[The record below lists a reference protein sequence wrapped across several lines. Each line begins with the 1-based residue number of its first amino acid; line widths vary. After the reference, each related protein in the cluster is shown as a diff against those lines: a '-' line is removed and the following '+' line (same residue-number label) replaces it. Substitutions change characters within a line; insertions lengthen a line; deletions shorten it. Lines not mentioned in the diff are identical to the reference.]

1 MEECAEIIDNLK
13 QGYKRVSVW
22 QEETKADAARR
33 IYTETRL
40 GRRRYLPDIV
50 SNDWSK
56 KSFAERCALNTPIQG
71 TAADIL
77 KLAMARI
84 LSGLPERQWL
94 KPVLQIHDELVFV
107 IPTDKVEEA
116 VAFIKTCMEET
127 PFPGFDLPLIAE
139 ASVGKS
145 FGSME
150 EI

>member
-1 MEECAEIIDNLK
+1 M
-13 QGYKRVSVW
+13 SVW

-33 IYTETRL
+33 IYTETWL

-50 SNDWSK
+50 SDDWSK
-56 KSFAERCALNTPIQG
+56 RSFAERCALNTPIQG

-84 LSGLPERQWL
+84 LSGLPERHWI
-94 KPVLQIHDELVFV
+94 KPVLQIHDELAFV
-107 IPTDKVEEA
+107 IPMDKLKEA
-116 VAFIKTCMEET
+116 MNFIRKCMEEK
-127 PFPGFDLPLIAE
+127 PFPAFDLPLIAE

>member
-1 MEECAEIIDNLK
+1 MAGIDKGGCGAPHLHRNTAREA
-13 QGYKRVSVW
+13 QIPAGYSI
-22 QEETKADAARR
+22 E
-33 IYTETRL
+33 
-40 GRRRYLPDIV
+40 
-50 SNDWSK
+50 DWSK

-94 KPVLQIHDELVFV
+94 KPVLQIHDELAFV
-107 IPTDKVEEA
+107 IPMDKLKEA
-116 VAFIKTCMEET
+116 VNFIRKCMEEK
-127 PFPGFDLPLIAE
+127 PFPAFDLPLIAE